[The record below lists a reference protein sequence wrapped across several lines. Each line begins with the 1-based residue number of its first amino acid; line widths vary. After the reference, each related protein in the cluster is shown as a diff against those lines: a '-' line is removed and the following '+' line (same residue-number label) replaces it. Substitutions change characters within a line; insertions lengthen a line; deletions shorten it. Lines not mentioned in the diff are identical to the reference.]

1 MPGVLRLHPGAYGA
15 KPTHERVQCHA
26 GTELAEVCM
35 STVEREPMEQRE
47 QRPNLIGLCR
57 VAIEEGD
64 SQRGN
69 AMRNYDYNLNGVVSK
84 TIALG

>member
-1 MPGVLRLHPGAYGA
+1 
-15 KPTHERVQCHA
+15 
-26 GTELAEVCM
+26 M

-47 QRPNLIGLCR
+47 QKPNLIGLCR
-57 VAIEEGD
+57 VATEEGD